1 MSGLAARERATE
13 DLWREVNGRYDAALA
28 ATQAAKPRWRHI
40 ANPANATIRK
50 RIGSSSP
57 GLQPQ

>member
-28 ATQAAKPRWRHI
+28 ATQAAKPR
-40 ANPANATIRK
+40 
-50 RIGSSSP
+50 
-57 GLQPQ
+57 